1 MEQKIDKLK
10 MQWHACP
17 HETVLEN
24 LQSCKEGLSDQEVM
38 LRLKKFG
45 LNSLPFKASDN
56 ILWIIVRQLNNP
68 LIYILFAST
77 VLAILLG
84 KIIDAV
90 VVFSVVILNTLIG
103 FIQEYRSSRTIQ
115 ALLQMIPQTSNVIRN
130 GIASSISSDQIVP
143 GDILV
148 LQAGDRIAADIRLF
162 SVKNLGCD
170 ESALTGESVPVLK
183 KIDFTSV
190 EAAIADRRCMAY
202 NGTLVTSGTG
212 IGVVVATGVNTEFG
226 KISELLEQV
235 SSLET
240 PLTKTLK
247 RLANLITVVVFLMG
261 IGLFIVGYFRGYSI
275 LDAGIASIAL
285 AVAAIP
291 EGLPATITIA
301 AAIGVRRMARRKA
314 IIRHL
319 LAVETLGST
328 TVICTDKTGTL
339 TQNEMTVQSIWTPI
353 KSFFVT
359 GIGYSPEGKV
369 LIQNSDSSEGLT
381 SEQELDN
388 LLQAVMLC
396 NDASIEE
403 RGNKW
408 IPYGDPTELALIVAG
423 RKRGLNEAKLRK
435 EWPKIDEI
443 PFDSEKRIMA
453 TLNSTPLNQKIILLK
468 GAPEVVIG
476 LSQVDSNGKPLHSD
490 SSVYEQ
496 VANMAK
502 QGMRVIAVAKKDVN
516 SDRSSIQDDDIKNDF
531 VLLGLLGMI
540 DPPREEVSEAIK
552 ACQLAG
558 ITVKMITGDH
568 PLTASVIGLELGL
581 QDDGKVITGAEL
593 NQLNANELKE
603 VINQNNIFARALPEH
618 KLKIVEALQANGHVV
633 AMTGDGVN
641 DAPAL
646 KRANIGVAMGI
657 SGTAVA
663 KEASDMVLAD
673 DNFTSIKA
681 AVEEGRRVYDNLIKS
696 IAFIFPTSL
705 AQALVIVIAILFF
718 PIQDNELI
726 LPILPVQILWI
737 NLVVAVAL
745 ALSLSFEAMEP
756 DIMQRPPRNP
766 DAPILNRFIINRT
779 LMVGAIMAAGT
790 IGLFFWEYFTEL
802 GRGIAEKTVL
812 AEAQTMSV
820 TSLMFFQVFYL
831 LNCRSFRFSIFRMGF
846 FSNPYILLG
855 VGFVVLAQV
864 GFVYIPFM
872 NTLFGSSPLNLEAW
886 LVAVAIA
893 LVILPIVAFEKWLV
907 KRRSN
912 IFPKKFTS

>member
-1 MEQKIDKLK
+1 MGKTIEKQEVH
-10 MQWHACP
+10 WHACSD
-17 HETVLEN
+17 TDVIQNLE
-24 LQSCKEGLSDQEVM
+24 SCKEGLSHEEAS

-45 LNSLPFKASDN
+45 LNRLSVKSN
-56 ILWIIVRQLNNP
+56 KSIILIMLRQLNNP
-68 LIYILFAST
+68 LIYILLASSI
-77 VLAILLG
+77 LAILLG
-84 KIIDAV
+84 KTTDALV
-90 VVFSVVILNTLIG
+90 VLSVVILNTLIG

-115 ALLQMIPQTSNVIRN
+115 ALLEMIPQTSSVIRD
-130 GIASSISSDQIVP
+130 GIISSIPSAQIVP
-143 GDILV
+143 GDILT
-148 LQAGDRIAADIRLF
+148 LQGGDRVAADVRLF

-170 ESALTGESVPVLK
+170 ESALTGESIPVLK
-183 KIDFTSV
+183 TIEPTSV
-190 EAAIADRRCMAY
+190 EATIADRKCMVY
-202 NGTLVTSGTG
+202 NGTLVTSGTAIG
-212 IGVVVATGVNTEFG
+212 IVVATGIQTEFG
-226 KISELLEQV
+226 KISQLLEQV
-235 SSLET
+235 TPLET

-247 RLANLITVVVFLMG
+247 RLASLITSIVFILG
-261 IGLFIVGYFRGYSI
+261 IGLFTFGYFRGYSL

-359 GIGYSPEGKV
+359 GVGYSPEGKI
-369 LIQNSDSSEGLT
+369 LIQNSGSPEELT
-381 SEQELDN
+381 DENIVDE
-388 LLQAVMLC
+388 LLQAAMLC
-396 NDASIEE
+396 NDATIQQRES
-403 RGNKW
+403 KW

-423 RKRGLNEAKLRK
+423 RKRGLNESKLRL
-435 EWPKIDEI
+435 EYPKIDVL
-443 PFDSEKRIMA
+443 PFDSDKRIMA
-453 TLNSTPLNQKIILLK
+453 TLNHTPLNGKTIFLK

-476 LSQVDSNGKPLHSD
+476 LSELDSKGKSLD
-490 SSVYEQ
+490 SESFIYKQ
-496 VANMAK
+496 VAEMAN
-502 QGMRVIAVAKKDVN
+502 QGMRVIAVAKKTVD
-516 SDRSSIQDDDIKNDF
+516 SDCSSIKEDDIKNDF
-531 VLLGLLGMI
+531 ILLGLLGMI

-552 ACQLAG
+552 ACQKAG

-568 PLTASVIGLELGL
+568 PLTASVIGVELALEGN
-581 QDDGKVITGAEL
+581 GKVITGEEL
-593 NQLNANELKE
+593 NQLNAKELNE

-618 KLKIVEALQANGHVV
+618 KLKIVEALQACGHVV

-705 AQALVIVIAILFF
+705 AQALVILVAIVFF
-718 PIQDNELI
+718 PIEANIMI
-726 LPILPVQILWI
+726 LPIQPVQILWI

-745 ALSLSFEAMEP
+745 ALSLAFEAMEP
-756 DIMQRPPRNP
+756 DIMDRAPRKP
-766 DAPILNRFIINRT
+766 DAPILSKFMVFRT
-779 LMVGAIMAAGT
+779 LTVGTIMAAGT
-790 IGLFFWEYFTEL
+790 IGLFFWEYTIEL
-802 GRGIAEKTVL
+802 AKGIPEKTVL

-820 TSLMFFQVFYL
+820 TSLMFFQIFYL

-846 FSNPYILLG
+846 FSNPYVLLG
-855 VGFVVLAQV
+855 IGFVILAQI
-864 GFVYIPFM
+864 GFVYLPFM
-872 NTLFGSSPLNLEAW
+872 NTLFSSSPINFESW
-886 LVAVAIA
+886 IISVAIA
-893 LVILPIVAFEKWLV
+893 ASISLIIAFEKWV
-907 KRRSN
+907 FKRFS
-912 IFPKKFTS
+912 KT

>member
-1 MEQKIDKLK
+1 MEKKIEKQE
-10 MQWHACP
+10 MHWHACP
-17 HETVLEN
+17 HETVLQN
-24 LQSCKEGLSDQEVM
+24 LQSSKEGLSREEAV

-45 LNSLPFKASDN
+45 LNQLTVRSSEN
-56 ILWIIVRQLNNP
+56 ILWIIFRQLNNP
-68 LIYILFAST
+68 LIYILLAST
-77 VLAILLG
+77 VLATLLG
-84 KIIDAV
+84 KITDAAV
-90 VVFSVVILNTLIG
+90 VLSVVILNTLIG

-115 ALLQMIPQTSNVIRN
+115 ALLQMIPQTSSVIRN
-130 GIASSISSDQIVP
+130 GVLSSIPSYQIVP

-148 LQAGDRIAADIRLF
+148 LQAGDRVAADIRLF

-183 KIDFTSV
+183 RIDLTSV
-190 EAAIADRRCMAY
+190 EATIADRKCMAY
-202 NGTLVTSGTG
+202 NGTLVISGTG
-212 IGVVVATGVNTEFG
+212 IGVVVATGVHTEFG

-235 SSLET
+235 TALET

-247 RLANLITVVVFLMG
+247 RLARLITGVVCLMG
-261 IGLFIVGYFRGYSI
+261 IGLFAVGYFRGYSM

-339 TQNEMTVQSIWTPI
+339 TQNEMTVQSIWTPL

-369 LIQNSDSSEGLT
+369 VIENPGSSDELT
-381 SEQELDN
+381 SEQEVDE

-408 IPYGDPTELALIVAG
+408 IPHGDPTELALIVAG
-423 RKRGLNEAKLRK
+423 RKRGLHEAQLKQ
-435 EWPKIDEI
+435 EWSKIDVI

-453 TLNSTPLNQKIILLK
+453 TLNNTPLNGKIIFLK
-468 GAPEVVIG
+468 GAPEVVIS
-476 LSQVDSNGKPLHSD
+476 LSRIDSNGKSLHSE
-490 SSVYEQ
+490 SFIYEQ

-516 SDRSSIQDDDIKNDF
+516 SDCTSIEEDDIKNDF

-540 DPPREEVSEAIK
+540 DPPRKEVSEAIK
-552 ACQLAG
+552 ACQEAG

-581 QDDGKVITGAEL
+581 QGNGKVITGTEL
-593 NQLNANELKE
+593 NQLNTNELKE
-603 VINQNNIFARALPEH
+603 VIDQNNIFARALPEH

-705 AQALVIVIAILFF
+705 AQALVILIAILFF
-718 PIQDNELI
+718 PIQGNALI

-745 ALSLSFEAMEP
+745 ALSLAFEAMEP
-756 DIMQRPPRNP
+756 DIMQRLPRKP
-766 DAPILNRFIINRT
+766 DAPILSKFMVTRT

-831 LNCRSFRFSIFRMGF
+831 LNCRSFRFSLFRMGV

-855 VGFVVLAQV
+855 IGFVVLAQI
-864 GFVYIPFM
+864 GFVYLPFM
-872 NTLFGSSPLNLEAW
+872 NRLFSSSPINLEGW
-886 LVAVAIA
+886 LVSVAIA
-893 LVILPIVAFEKWLV
+893 FSILPIVAFEKWIV
-907 KRRSN
+907 KRCSL
-912 IFPKKFTS
+912 IAHKKS

>member
-1 MEQKIDKLK
+1 MEKKLEKQEID
-10 MQWHACP
+10 WHACNY
-17 HETVLEN
+17 ETVFEN
-24 LQSCKEGLSDQEVM
+24 LQSSKEGLTHEEAL

-45 LNSLPFKASDN
+45 LNHLTVRANEN
-56 ILWIIVRQLNNP
+56 ILWIIFRQLNNP
-68 LIYILFAST
+68 LIYILLASAL
-77 VLAILLG
+77 LASLLG
-84 KIIDAV
+84 KTTDAAV
-90 VVFSVVILNTLIG
+90 VLSVVILNTLIG

-130 GIASSISSDQIVP
+130 GVLSSIPSCQIVP

-148 LQAGDRIAADIRLF
+148 LQGGDRVAADIRLF
-162 SVKNLGCD
+162 SVKNLACD

-183 KIDFTSV
+183 KTESNSV
-190 EAAIADRRCMAY
+190 EAVIADRKCMAY

-212 IGVVVATGVNTEFG
+212 IGVVIATGPHTEFG

-235 SSLET
+235 TALET
-240 PLTKTLK
+240 PLTKTLR
-247 RLANLITVVVFLMG
+247 RLARLITGVVFLMG
-261 IGLFIVGYFRGYSI
+261 IGLFAVGYFRGYRM

-301 AAIGVRRMARRKA
+301 AAIGVQRMARRKA

-339 TQNEMTVQSIWTPI
+339 TQNEMTVQSIWTPLN
-353 KSFFVT
+353 SFFLT
-359 GIGYSPEGKV
+359 GIGYSAEGKV
-369 LIQNSDSSEGLT
+369 VIQNRGSSDDLT
-381 SEQELDN
+381 SEQQVDE

-396 NDASIEE
+396 NDAFIEE

-408 IPYGDPTELALIVAG
+408 VPHGDPTELALVVAG
-423 RKRGLNEAKLRK
+423 RKKGLHEAQLKQ
-435 EWPKIDEI
+435 EWPQIDVI
-443 PFDSEKRIMA
+443 PFDSDKRIMA
-453 TLNSTPLNQKIILLK
+453 TLNQTPSNGKIIFLK
-468 GAPEVVIG
+468 GAPEVVIS
-476 LSQVDSNGKPLHSD
+476 LLRIDSNGKSLHSD
-490 SSVYEQ
+490 SFIEKQ
-496 VANMAK
+496 VSSMAK
-502 QGMRVIAVAKKDVN
+502 QGMRVIAVAKKNID
-516 SDRSSIQDDDIKNDF
+516 SDRTSIEENDIKNDF

-540 DPPREEVSEAIK
+540 DPPREEVFEAIK
-552 ACQLAG
+552 ACQEAG

-568 PLTASVIGLELGL
+568 PLTASAIGFELGL
-581 QDDGKVITGAEL
+581 QANGKVITGTEL
-593 NQLNANELKE
+593 NQLNTNELKE
-603 VINQNNIFARALPEH
+603 VIDQNNIFARALPEH
-618 KLKIVEALQANGHVV
+618 KLKIIESLQASGHVV

-646 KRANIGVAMGI
+646 KRANIGVAMGV

-705 AQALVIVIAILFF
+705 AQALVILIAILFF
-718 PIQDNELI
+718 PIQGDALI

-745 ALSLSFEAMEP
+745 ALSLAFEAMEP
-756 DIMQRPPRNP
+756 DIMKRPPRKL
-766 DAPILNRFIINRT
+766 DAPILSKFIVART
-779 LMVGAIMAAGT
+779 LMVGVIMAAGT

-802 GRGIAEKTVL
+802 GRGIVETTVL

-831 LNCRSFRFSIFRMGF
+831 LNCRSFRFSLFRMGF

-855 VGFVVLAQV
+855 IGFVVLAQI
-864 GFVYIPFM
+864 GFVYLPFM
-872 NTLFGSSPLNLEAW
+872 NTLLGSSPINLESW
-886 LVAVAIA
+886 LASVAVAFS
-893 LVILPIVAFEKWLV
+893 ILPIVAFEKWIIKIFS
-907 KRRSN
+907 KR
-912 IFPKKFTS
+912 

>member
-1 MEQKIDKLK
+1 MDKINEKQE
-10 MQWHACP
+10 MHWHACAYEAVIE
-17 HETVLEN
+17 HF
-24 LQSCKEGLSDQEVM
+24 QSRKEGLNDQEAS
-38 LRLKKFG
+38 LRLKIIG
-45 LNSLPFKASDN
+45 SNSLPFKSSDN
-56 ILWIIVRQLNNP
+56 ILWIVFRQLNNP
-68 LIYILFAST
+68 LIYILLAST
-77 VLAILLG
+77 LLAALLG

-90 VVFSVVILNTLIG
+90 VVFSIVIINTLIG

-130 GIASSISSDQIVP
+130 GISLSIPSDQIVP

-148 LQAGDRIAADIRLF
+148 IQAGDRVSADIRLF
-162 SVKNLGCD
+162 SVKNLACD

-183 KIDFTSV
+183 KIDITTAD
-190 EAAIADRRCMAY
+190 AAIADRRCMAY

-212 IGVVVATGVNTEFG
+212 IGVVVATGVGTEFG
-226 KISELLEQV
+226 KISKLLEQV
-235 SSLET
+235 NSQET
-240 PLTKTLK
+240 PLIKTLK
-247 RLANLITVVVFLMG
+247 RLANLITFVVFLMG
-261 IGLFIVGYFRGYSI
+261 VGLFFVGYFRGYSI
-275 LDAGIASIAL
+275 LEAGIACISL

-301 AAIGVRRMARRKA
+301 AAIGVRRMAQRKA

-339 TQNEMTVQSIWTPI
+339 TQNEMTVQEIWTP
-353 KSFFVT
+353 KEVFFVT
-359 GIGYSPEGKV
+359 GVGYSSEGKV
-369 LIQNSDSSEGLT
+369 LVQNSDLAEGLI
-381 SEQELDN
+381 SEQELDT
-388 LLQAVMLC
+388 LLRAVMLC

-403 RGNKW
+403 KGNMW
-408 IPYGDPTELALIVAG
+408 IPHGDPTELALIIVG
-423 RKRGLNEAKLRK
+423 RKRGLNEAKLRQ
-435 EWPKIDEI
+435 EWPKIDVI

-453 TLNSTPLNQKIILLK
+453 TLNNTPFNQKTISIK
-468 GAPEVVIG
+468 GAPEII
-476 LSQVDSNGKPLHSD
+476 LSMSKTDSRGEFLDSN
-490 SSVYEQ
+490 SVNEQ
-496 VANMAK
+496 VENMAK
-502 QGMRVIAVAKKDVN
+502 QGMRVIAVAKKDVS
-516 SDRSSIQDDDIKNDF
+516 SDCSSIQEHEIKHDF
-531 VLLGLLGMI
+531 VFLGLLGMI
-540 DPPREEVSEAIK
+540 DPPREEVAEAIK
-552 ACQLAG
+552 ACQIAG

-568 PLTASVIGLELGL
+568 PITAGIIGLDLELRG
-581 QDDGKVITGAEL
+581 DGKVITGIEL
-593 NQLNANELKE
+593 NQLNVNELQE
-603 VINQNNIFARALPEH
+603 VVNKNNIFARALPEH
-618 KLKIVEALQANGHVV
+618 KLRIVEALQANGHVV

-646 KRANIGVAMGI
+646 KRANIGIAMGI

-705 AQALVIVIAILFF
+705 AQALVILVAILFF
-718 PIQDNELI
+718 PIHQNALI
-726 LPILPVQILWI
+726 LPILPIQILWI

-745 ALSLSFEAMEP
+745 ALALSFEAMEP

-766 DAPILNRFIINRT
+766 NAPILNKFIINRT

-790 IGLFFWEYFTEL
+790 IGLFYWEYFTEL
-802 GRGIAEKTVL
+802 GRGIAENTVL

-831 LNCRSFRFSIFRMGF
+831 LNCRSFRFSVFRMGF

-855 VGFVVLAQV
+855 IGFVVLAQI

-872 NTLFGSSPLNLEAW
+872 NTLFSSSPLNLEAW
-886 LVAVAIA
+886 LVAVSVAF
-893 LVILPIVAFEKWLV
+893 VILPIVAFEKWYV
-907 KRRSN
+907 KQRSN
-912 IFPKKFTS
+912 TICEK